1 MAPRAISV
9 AAIGAICGFGLAA
22 SMVAADQPEPAQSAG
37 TTQEAV
43 RNQIQAKGSNG
54 YGEPLAAARL
64 EVGQQSRRQ
73 LGPGDNSGSGT
84 TSRKAKGAEQGRG
97 GQDNGSMRSRTSGV
111 GAQRSTAPALQRL
124 RMRDPNSGCSG
135 MMASSR
141 QNGSSG
147 QRRGGGR
154 R

>member
-1 MAPRAISV
+1 MAARILT
-9 AAIGAICGFGLAA
+9 AAVVGAILGLGLASTPA
-22 SMVAADQPEPAQSAG
+22 EAEQPGPSNVRSTEAARTQIRAEEP
-37 TTQEAV
+37 
-43 RNQIQAKGSNG
+43 NG
-54 YGEPLAAARL
+54 YGSPLAVPGQ
-64 EVGQQSRRQ
+64 EVDQQSKRQ
-73 LGPGDNSGSGT
+73 LGPGDDSGSGT

-97 GQDNGSMRSRTSGV
+97 GQDNGSMRSRASGA

-124 RMRDPNSGCSG
+124 RMRDPSSGCSG